1 MYLHAS
7 VSSPSTSLPAIVQD
21 IPRAHDPLTPR
32 PGWIVTYPVGG
43 APVNGNGAD
52 AVGTM
57 LNFCVDD
64 NITRYEEP
72 LTEALAVIST
82 TTTGQLLL
90 VDLAQ
95 KLGNRPVS
103 VTRVDSAWQAG
114 LTADA
119 QGELYMALYP
129 GTLLSY
135 GARLQPHSGYP
146 QFSLQRQYA
155 CGLFEI
161 LLCAMNY
168 LQNDTFETGKR
179 IDLTPHTIS
188 FRNALLDAAR
198 QPAQAAPVAT
208 PESSAQERVGL
219 RANLDNNMIPYQE
232 SFNRLITTLRSIE
245 PGRQMLRGFAHA
257 IPTHSM
263 HVYHAE
269 RPRDAGV
276 LMGDDGAIYWHYNV
290 GALAA
295 HAALMQFTDEDLTH
309 DQRDACAAFDLLF
322 KSWQSLEDGQG
333 RPGDRLDLDFA
344 RRSFREDLTNDAA
357 GYMPVGHGNQ
367 LGGMRV

>member
-7 VSSPSTSLPAIVQD
+7 VSSSSNSLPAIAQD
-21 IPRAHDPLTPR
+21 IPRAHDPLTPQ

-43 APVNGNGAD
+43 ASINGNGPD
-52 AVGTM
+52 AAGTM
-57 LNFCVDD
+57 LNFCVAD

-90 VDLAQ
+90 VDLAR

-103 VTRVDSAWQAG
+103 VTRTDRASQAG

-146 QFSLQRQYA
+146 QFSLQQQYA

-168 LQNDTFETGKR
+168 LQSDTFETGKR
-179 IDLTPHTIS
+179 IDLHPHTIS
-188 FRNALLDAAR
+188 FQNALLDAAR
-198 QPAQAAPVAT
+198 QTAHAAPVAIL
-208 PESSAQERVGL
+208 PDSGEEPVGL
-219 RANLDNNMIPYQE
+219 RANLNSNMTLYQDG
-232 SFNRLITTLRSIE
+232 FHRLVMTLRSIE
-245 PGRQMLRGFAHA
+245 PGRQMLRSLALA
-257 IPTHSM
+257 TPTRSLE
-263 HVYHAE
+263 VYHVE
-269 RPRDAGV
+269 RPCDAGV
-276 LMGDDGAIYWHYNV
+276 FLGNNGAIHWYYNV

-295 HAALMQFTDEDLTH
+295 HAALIQITDDDLTH
-309 DQRDACAAFDLLF
+309 AQRDACAAFDLLF
-322 KSWQSLEDGQG
+322 KSLQSLEDRQAG
-333 RPGDRLDLDFA
+333 PGDRLDLDFT
-344 RRSFREDLTNDAA
+344 RRSFRENLLNDAA
-357 GYMPVGHGNQ
+357 GYMPGIHSYQVGD
-367 LGGMRV
+367 MRV